1 MSLRLRLTLL
11 YTTLLGGVLLIF
23 GALVYGLVN
32 VNLRDQVDGTLTL
45 ATNQLIDRLR
55 VNSLN
60 QFDPRSV
67 ANFQPTENILFEI
80 WGNDNKLQMARPPGW
95 QTSLDPVGQHAG
107 QTIFNSTE
115 SGDVHLRVLS
125 VPVQTEQGEAG
136 VIQVAVN
143 LGLIDVILRTLAT
156 VLILLTILSMFISW
170 LAAWLITGQALMPL
184 VTVTQVATQIS
195 RADDL
200 SRRIPLNGSTEDEVG
215 QLVQSFNQT
224 LERLEQLF
232 NSQRRFL
239 ADVSHELRTP
249 LTVIKGNVG
258 LMRQQGIADKES
270 MDSIET
276 EVDRLT
282 RMVGDVLLLAQAE
295 SGRLPLDHSKVELDT
310 VLLEVFQQMRL
321 LAGERLQVKLAEI
334 DQVMVIGDR
343 DRLKQ
348 VLLNLVG
355 NAVQYTPPGGLVNL
369 TLRKV
374 ADKAQIT
381 VTDTGPGIP
390 SQDLPH
396 IFERFYRGEKSRKR
410 SKGTGFGLG
419 LSIAYWIVRGHG
431 GTIEVNSQ
439 EGKGTTFCV
448 WLPLNGQAASSLPE
462 EKISRQK
469 LPAPTSLNK

>member
-23 GALVYGLVN
+23 GALVYGLVS
-32 VNLRDQVDGTLTL
+32 VTLLDQVDNTLTQ

-55 VNSLN
+55 VNSAN
-60 QFDPRSV
+60 QFDSRSI
-67 ANFQPTENILFEI
+67 ANFQTTDNILFQI
-80 WGNDNKLQMARPPGW
+80 WGVDNKIQLARPPAW
-95 QTSLDPVGQHAG
+95 QTPLDPLGQHAG
-107 QTIFNSTE
+107 QTIFNSTT
-115 SGDVHLRVLS
+115 SGGVHLRVLS
-125 VPVQTEQGEAG
+125 VPVKTERGEAG
-136 VIQVAVN
+136 VIQVALN

-156 VLILLTILSMFISW
+156 VLILLTILAMFLSW
-170 LAAWLITGQALMPL
+170 LAAWLITGQALAPL
-184 VTVTQVATQIS
+184 VTVTQVATQIT

-200 SRRIPLNGSTEDEVG
+200 SRRIPLTGSSDDEVG
-215 QLVQSFNQT
+215 QLIQSFNQT

-258 LMRQQGIADKES
+258 LMRQQGVADKES
-270 MDSIET
+270 MDSIEA

-282 RMVGDVLLLAQAE
+282 RMVGDLLLLAQAE

-310 VLLEVFQQMRL
+310 ILLEVFQQMRL
-321 LAGERLQVKLAEI
+321 LAGDRIQIKLAEI
-334 DQVMVIGDR
+334 DQIQVTGDR
-343 DRLKQ
+343 DRIKQ

-355 NAVQYTPPGGLVNL
+355 NAIQYTPPGGQVNL
-369 TLRKV
+369 ALRKV
-374 ADKAQIT
+374 SDKAQIV

-410 SKGTGFGLG
+410 SKSTGFGLG

-448 WLPLNGQAASSLPE
+448 WLPLNGQGVASLSADTNVLADSNS
-462 EKISRQK
+462 KRK
-469 LPAPTSLNK
+469 